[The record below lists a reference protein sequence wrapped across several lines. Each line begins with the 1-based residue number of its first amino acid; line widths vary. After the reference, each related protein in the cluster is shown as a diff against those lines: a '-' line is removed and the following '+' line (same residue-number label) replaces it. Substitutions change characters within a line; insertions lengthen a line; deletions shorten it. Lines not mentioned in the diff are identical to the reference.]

1 MKSDIMNC
9 KYTRE
14 QFIDA
19 LVAEWE
25 HLCHDCPEEDD
36 ATPEE
41 RREELMKLNL
51 EELIKETDTDDTY
64 YPLDTYMEHF
74 L

>member
-41 RREELMKLNL
+41 RREELMKLTL
-51 EELIKETDTDDTY
+51 EEL
-64 YPLDTYMEHF
+64 
-74 L
+74 